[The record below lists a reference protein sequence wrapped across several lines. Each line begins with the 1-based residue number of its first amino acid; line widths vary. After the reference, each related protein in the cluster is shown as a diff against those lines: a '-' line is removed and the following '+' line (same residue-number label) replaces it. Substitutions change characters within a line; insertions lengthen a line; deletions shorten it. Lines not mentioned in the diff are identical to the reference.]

1 MSGAHERISR
11 LHRQAAGAVR
21 ARGLHRHQ
29 PCLCHHPCH
38 ADRSGRAIDLGGHLL
53 WQHRAWRDRADAHI
67 AARALR
73 SRRLS
78 DRAISGVLEA
88 DPARRF
94 RTVDVGVSDP
104 GLDPDRPRAALDHRT
119 SGGLDH
125 HRLGARKP
133 AGRAC
138 RLLPEKPRTEA
149 DGRDR
154 HGAAP
159 DSLLH
164 PGAAAADRVRLSVAG
179 AADHRRF
186 GDEPAADLDLGLL
199 SPASCSTRSC
209 RRSR

>member
-1 MSGAHERISR
+1 MTKVDAPMPDSRLRTVRANLVRHARCAHERISR

-29 PCLCHHPCH
+29 PRLCDHPCH
-38 ADRSGRAIDLGGHLL
+38 ADRSRRAVDLGGHLVR
-53 WQHRAWRDRADAHI
+53 QHRAGSDRADAHL

-73 SRRLS
+73 SRGHA

-94 RTVDVGVSDP
+94 RTVDVGISDS
-104 GLDPDRPRAALDHRT
+104 GLDPDRPCAALDRRAA
-119 SGGLDH
+119 GGLDH
-125 HRLGARKP
+125 HYLGARKP
-133 AGRAC
+133 AGRAR

-164 PGAAAADRVRLSVAG
+164 SGAAAADRVRLPVAG
-179 AADHRRF
+179 ASDHAAVRR
-186 GDEPAADLDLGLL
+186 
-199 SPASCSTRSC
+199 
-209 RRSR
+209 